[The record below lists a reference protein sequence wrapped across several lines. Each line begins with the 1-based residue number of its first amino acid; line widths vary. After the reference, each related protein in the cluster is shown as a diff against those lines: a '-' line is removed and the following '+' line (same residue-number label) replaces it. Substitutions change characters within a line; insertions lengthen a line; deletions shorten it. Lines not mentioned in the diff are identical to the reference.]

1 MKGLAFVGGVWNAEP
16 RNSHQFVCP
25 WKAWLL
31 LAGSETQSVATH
43 TNFIPLL
50 LLLFLIYLPQHN
62 LKCIPNEIFTN
73 DSLKQL
79 KSLDLSKNS
88 LGSQNDAAPN
98 VQLLGTMTLLKTL
111 HIDSNNLT
119 VKHLPTTMENCT
131 KLQTF
136 TVSDNPKLGDTDAA
150 WALPPL
156 PTSIKNLS
164 AAKCRLSR
172 FPATLLRLDAEQLL
186 KCLQTLDLSNNSI
199 VELPRELFA
208 ACLNLVEINL
218 SFNSVFVVPEEVGTL
233 KVREREK
240 IILGKTFL
248 DLLSPNW
255 EETHEPLSPRIQ
267 RLKSFD
273 LANNRI
279 IGTDT
284 NCLPRA
290 LFVDTPV
297 IDITLTGNEITPSQL
312 NDFEGFDSFLDRR
325 TNVKRKDLA
334 GGALTDLGVCGLWWV
349 VKAVDKRWFFPKWNW
364 VILFCCQGGNLKKNT

>member
-1 MKGLAFVGGVWNAEP
+1 VSVKGLAFVGGVRNAEC
-16 RNSHQFVCP
+16 RNSHQ
-25 WKAWLL
+25 
-31 LAGSETQSVATH
+31 
-43 TNFIPLL
+43 FIPLL

-248 DLLSPNW
+248 DLLSPN
-255 EETHEPLSPRIQ
+255 
-267 RLKSFD
+267 
-273 LANNRI
+273 
-279 IGTDT
+279 
-284 NCLPRA
+284 
-290 LFVDTPV
+290 
-297 IDITLTGNEITPSQL
+297 
-312 NDFEGFDSFLDRR
+312 
-325 TNVKRKDLA
+325 
-334 GGALTDLGVCGLWWV
+334 
-349 VKAVDKRWFFPKWNW
+349 
-364 VILFCCQGGNLKKNT
+364 